1 MDNDFKKQVLEQ
13 LQKQNEQ
20 LQSSQ
25 DRLIRIETKLDD
37 WDKIKE
43 KVDEARELAKSNE
56 TRIAKLEDNQKWL
69 ARAIGSAII
78 SGVVAIVL
86 IFIKIG
92 MGIN

>member
-37 WDKIKE
+37 WDRIKE
-43 KVDEARELAKSNE
+43 KVDEAKEKANSNE
-56 TRIAKLEDNQKWL
+56 ARIAKLEDNQKWL
-69 ARAIGSAII
+69 ARAVGSAII
-78 SGVVAIVL
+78 SGIFAILL
-86 IFIKIG
+86 IFVKIG